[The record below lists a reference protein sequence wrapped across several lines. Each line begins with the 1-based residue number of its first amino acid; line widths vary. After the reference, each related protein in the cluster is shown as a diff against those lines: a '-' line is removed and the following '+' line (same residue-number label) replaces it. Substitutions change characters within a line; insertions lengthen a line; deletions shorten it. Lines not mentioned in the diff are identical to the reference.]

1 MIVNRESAKKDNRQ
15 DARYPTNEAVTVSVA
30 PYQQNHAARV
40 LNVSRHGLQLELGCP
55 LPDGAR
61 VEILT
66 TAEGVVIFG
75 EIRYCNQTGE
85 LFHIGVLIH
94 DAIFAKPLTGEYA
107 DDDQLSLYAAG
118 RGLGAA
124 EVLRLKEH
132 LDGCAKCRSALGE
145 TSALIRR
152 MKGTLPAES

>member
-1 MIVNRESAKKDNRQ
+1 MIVNRESAKKHNRQ

>member
-1 MIVNRESAKKDNRQ
+1 MNREAANKDNRQ

-30 PYQQNHAARV
+30 PYQENHAAKI

-75 EIRYCNQTGE
+75 EIRYCNQSGD

-94 DAIFAKPLTGEYA
+94 DAIFAKPLTGEHA
-107 DDDQLSLYAAG
+107 DDDELSLYAAG

-132 LDGCAKCRSALGE
+132 LEGCGKCRSALGE
-145 TSALIRR
+145 ASALIRR
-152 MKGTLPAES
+152 LKGALPKES

>member
-1 MIVNRESAKKDNRQ
+1 MNRESAKKDNRQ
-15 DARYPTNEAVTVSVA
+15 DARYATNEAVTVSVA
-30 PYQQNHAARV
+30 PYQQNHAAKI
-40 LNVSRHGLQLELGCP
+40 LNVSRHGLQLELESP
-55 LPDGAR
+55 LLDEAR

-66 TAEGVVIFG
+66 TEGVVIFG

-85 LFHIGVLIH
+85 LFQIGVLIH
-94 DAIFAKPLTGEYA
+94 DAIFAKPVTGEHA

-152 MKGTLPAES
+152 IRGTLAAES

>member
-1 MIVNRESAKKDNRQ
+1 MNRESAKKDNRQ
-15 DARYPTNEAVTVSVA
+15 DARHPTDEAVTMSVA
-30 PYQQNHAARV
+30 LYQQNHAAKI

-55 LPDGAR
+55 LPEGAR

-94 DAIFAKPLTGEYA
+94 DAIFAKPVTGEHA

-132 LDGCAKCRSALGE
+132 LDGCAKCRSALSE

-152 MKGTLPAES
+152 MKGTLPKES

>member
-1 MIVNRESAKKDNRQ
+1 MNREPAKKDNRQ
-15 DARYPTNEAVTVSVA
+15 DARYPTNEAVTVSLA
-30 PYQQNHAARV
+30 PYQQNHAAKI

-66 TAEGVVIFG
+66 TAAGVVIFG
-75 EIRYCNQTGE
+75 DIRYCNQTGE
-85 LFHIGVLIH
+85 LFHVGVLIH
-94 DAIFAKPLTGEYA
+94 DAIFAKPLTGEHA

-118 RGLGAA
+118 YGLGAA

-132 LDGCAKCRSALGE
+132 LDGCAKCRSALAE